1 MACYYYFTKSV
12 HNIHSIVWCVCM
24 CVHVRY
30 CYFVFTAHTC
40 LHLLIQ
46 EIYMHNY
53 ATFSSQFICIFLN
66 QRITAW
72 FILSNVDVCY
82 VCCRDKQSNNHCTH
96 SFNNVYCVRVCAY
109 VCVWLA
115 TCCFTEPH
123 TNIIHNLLLAS
134 QDASVYIR
142 TEWGIRKGYRELRLV
157 PWSTSQSSLFVI
169 LLLFLSLCIAM
180 FNNQTIWSRYRLA
193 YIENSSERS
202 RVTYRC
208 TAFTSFINTLV
219 ATSSRDTA
227 QIDSYQLFYNIELF
241 LSVGVSNR
249 SSLRFDFSV
258 YLDQIL
264 AVSFES

>member
-1 MACYYYFTKSV
+1 MNYIIGYRRVYSIMHIESVVCVHIACYYYFAKSV

-123 TNIIHNLLLAS
+123 TNIIHNLLLTS
-134 QDASVYIR
+134 QDASVYIYTQNGKWGKD
-142 TEWGIRKGYRELRLV
+142 TENWDWRRRVPVRAHSCYSTVVPFPLHRKCPIIR
-157 PWSTSQSSLFVI
+157 
-169 LLLFLSLCIAM
+169 LSD
-180 FNNQTIWSRYRLA
+180 
-193 YIENSSERS
+193 
-202 RVTYRC
+202 
-208 TAFTSFINTLV
+208 
-219 ATSSRDTA
+219 RDT
-227 QIDSYQLFYNIELF
+227 D
-241 LSVGVSNR
+241 
-249 SSLRFDFSV
+249 
-258 YLDQIL
+258 
-264 AVSFES
+264 

>member
-1 MACYYYFTKSV
+1 MNYIIGYRRVYSIMHIESVVCVHIACYYYFAKSV

-24 CVHVRY
+24 CVHVWY

-115 TCCFTEPH
+115 TCCFAESH

-134 QDASVYIR
+134 QDASVYIHR
-142 TEWGIRKGYRELRLV
+142 VGNKERIQRIETGAVECQSELTL
-157 PWSTSQSSLFVI
+157 VI
-169 LLLFLSLCIAM
+169 LLLFLSLCIA
-180 FNNQTIWSRYRLA
+180 NVQ
-193 YIENSSERS
+193 
-202 RVTYRC
+202 
-208 TAFTSFINTLV
+208 
-219 ATSSRDTA
+219 
-227 QIDSYQLFYNIELF
+227 
-241 LSVGVSNR
+241 
-249 SSLRFDFSV
+249 
-258 YLDQIL
+258 
-264 AVSFES
+264 